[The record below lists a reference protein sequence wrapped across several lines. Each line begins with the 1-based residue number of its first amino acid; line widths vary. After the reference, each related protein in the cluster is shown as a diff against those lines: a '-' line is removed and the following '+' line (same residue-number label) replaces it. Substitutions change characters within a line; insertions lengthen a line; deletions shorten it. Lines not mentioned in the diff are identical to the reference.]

1 MKGTTMIQFLKSL
14 QNIYTNTT
22 TLDNQLYA
30 LCDIMNKTM
39 TNGYVIRHEPK
50 GSNLNMFT
58 KKVSLVKMESFSI
71 ADPDHKRMTHILT
84 DGFVSQKDLLA
95 RMECYMR
102 GWYDTTQTLTIGENT
117 AKSYTEQWKA
127 QYYLLI
133 K

>member
-1 MKGTTMIQFLKSL
+1 MIQFLKSL
-14 QNIYTNTT
+14 QNIYTDTT
-22 TLDNQLYA
+22 TLDNRLYA

-39 TNGYVIRHEPK
+39 TNGYVIRHESK
-50 GSNLNMFT
+50 GSTLLNTVFT

-71 ADPDHKRMTHILT
+71 ADPDHKRTTHILT

-102 GWYDTTQTLTIGENT
+102 GWYDTTQTLNIGEET
-117 AKSYTEQWKA
+117 AKVYTEQWKA